1 MNSREKKIL
10 TAGAALGVVL
20 AAALMGA
27 YAFQGSHKHASETAL
42 PAAQKSG
49 TTTTADAG
57 EPVAAEAGATVQL
70 TPEEMSAAGV
80 QTMEVKRG
88 RIKTDVDAFGRVE
101 QPEAQLASLSARVGG
116 RIERLYVQYVGQ
128 IVSRGQPIAE
138 IYSPEVAAAT
148 EEYRLA
154 LENQE
159 RMRHSSEKDAVM
171 SANELVAASR
181 RKLELWGISEK
192 QISGMA
198 TGPRTETEHNHP
210 ASANPA
216 ETRVGQ
222 PQPVPTI
229 TIYSNAQGS
238 VVERKVARG
247 QYVNTGDTLFTVA
260 DLSTV
265 WVKADVYESQ
275 LATVKAGQAVEIT
288 SEALPNKTIHGQVE
302 FIEPTANQQ
311 TRTVPVHVHVAN
323 PGMRLVPGMFVR
335 TKFFSRGERDTL
347 LVPRS
352 AVLDT
357 GTRKL
362 VYIAKADGVFES
374 REVEVGSPSEQVYPV
389 LRGVQEGEKV
399 VMAGSFLIDSQ
410 TRLSGGMTGLF
421 GGSKEYGEHKTGGSR
436 ASETPANAGVKITF
450 ATEPD
455 PPKGGAE
462 NTFRV
467 TVTDANGIPLPDAK
481 VTVTLVMP
489 AMPSMNM
496 PEMRSSFEVPWM
508 AGHNLYMGRG
518 TVPMAGPW
526 TVTVEVRKDGK
537 LIGSHRTRLSAT
549 T

>member
-10 TAGAALGVVL
+10 SAGAALGVVL
-20 AAALMGA
+20 AVVLMGA

-42 PAAQKSG
+42 PVAQQPAATQL
-49 TTTTADAG
+49 TG
-57 EPVAAEAGATVQL
+57 EGEGARAPSKGGATVRL

-80 QTMEVKRG
+80 QTVEVKRG
-88 RIKTDVDAFGRVE
+88 RLKTDVDAFGRVE

-116 RIERLYVQYVGQ
+116 RIEKLYVQYTGQ
-128 IVSRGQPIAE
+128 NVRRGQAVAE
-138 IYSPEVAAAT
+138 IYSPEVAAST

-154 LENQE
+154 LENRD
-159 RMRHSSEKDAVM
+159 RMQRSSEKDAVV
-171 SANELVAASR
+171 SADELVGASR
-181 RKLELWGISEK
+181 RKLELWGISAK
-192 QISGMA
+192 QID
-198 TGPRTETEHNHP
+198 
-210 ASANPA
+210 SAGANRA
-216 ETRVGQ
+216 Q
-222 PQPVPTI
+222 AAVPTI
-229 TIYSNAQGS
+229 TMYSTAEGS
-238 VVERKVARG
+238 VVERKVTRG
-247 QYVNTGDTLFTVA
+247 QYVNAGDTLFTVA

-275 LATVKAGQAVEIT
+275 LAEVKAGQAVEIT

-302 FIEPTANQQ
+302 LIEPTANAQ

-323 PGMRLVPGMFVR
+323 PGMRLRPGMFVR
-335 TKFFSRGERDTL
+335 AKFVSRGERDTL

-352 AVLDT
+352 AVLET

-362 VYIAKADGVFES
+362 VYVAKADGVFES
-374 REVEVGSPSEQVYPV
+374 REVEVGAPSEDAYPV
-389 LRGVQEGEKV
+389 LRGVKEGEKV
-399 VMAGSFLIDSQ
+399 VMAGNFLIDSQ

-421 GGSKEYGEHKTGGSR
+421 GGSKEYGDHKQNGTEKGEAAPVNG
-436 ASETPANAGVKITF
+436 EVKISF
-450 ATEPD
+450 AVEPD

-467 TVTDANGIPLPDAK
+467 TVTDAKGKLLPDAK

-508 AGHNLYMGRG
+508 AAHNMYMGRG
-518 TVPMAGPW
+518 TVPLAGSW

-537 LIGSHRTRLSAT
+537 LIGIHRTRVSAT

>member
-10 TAGAALGVVL
+10 MAGAALGVVL
-20 AAALMGA
+20 AAVLMGA

-42 PAAQKSG
+42 PVAQQPAATQP
-49 TTTTADAG
+49 TDAG
-57 EPVAAEAGATVQL
+57 EGARAPSEAGATVQL
-70 TPEEMSAAGV
+70 TPQEMNAAGV
-80 QTMEVKRG
+80 QTVEVKRG
-88 RIKTDVDAFGRVE
+88 RLKTDVDAFGRVE
-101 QPEAQLASLSARVGG
+101 QPEAQLASLSTRVGG
-116 RIERLYVQYVGQ
+116 RIEKLYVQYTGQ
-128 IVSRGQPIAE
+128 NVRRGQAVAE
-138 IYSPEVAAAT
+138 IYSPEVAAST

-159 RMRHSSEKDAVM
+159 RMRHSSEKDAVI
-171 SANELVAASR
+171 SADDLVGASR
-181 RKLELWGISEK
+181 RKLELWGISAK
-192 QISGMA
+192 QIEAAGA
-198 TGPRTETEHNHP
+198 NRTQP
-210 ASANPA
+210 A
-216 ETRVGQ
+216 
-222 PQPVPTI
+222 VPTI
-229 TIYSNAQGS
+229 TMYSTAEGS
-238 VVERKVARG
+238 VVERKVTRG
-247 QYVNTGDTLFTVA
+247 QYVNAGDTLFTVA

-275 LATVKAGQAVEIT
+275 LSEVRAGQAVEIT

-302 FIEPTANQQ
+302 FIEPTANAQ

-323 PGMRLVPGMFVR
+323 PGMRLRPGMFVR
-335 TKFFSRGERDTL
+335 AKFVSRGDRDTL

-352 AVLDT
+352 AVLET

-362 VYIAKADGVFES
+362 VYVARADGVFES
-374 REVEVGSPSEQVYPV
+374 REVEVGAPSEDAYPV
-389 LRGVQEGEKV
+389 LRGVKEGEKV
-399 VMAGSFLIDSQ
+399 VMAGNFLIDSQ

-421 GGSKEYGEHKTGGSR
+421 GGSKEYGDQKQNGSQT
-436 ASETPANAGVKITF
+436 SETPANAGVKITF

-467 TVTDANGIPLPDAK
+467 QVTDASGKPLPDAK

-496 PEMRSSFEVPWM
+496 PEKRSSFEVPWM
-508 AGHNLYMGRG
+508 AAHNMYMGRG
-518 TVPMAGPW
+518 TVPLAGPW

-537 LIGSHRTRLSAT
+537 LVGTYRTRVSAT